1 MKNASMFFNALLLAL
16 VAVLFFMYFSLKS
29 SLNKDNGGQSTN
41 NTKQSSDGNNNSKG
55 GVSIAYINDDTIT
68 ANYSIMKEL
77 SRQLQSRQVVLQG
90 EYETKAKK
98 LQDEYNNYQQKA
110 QSGNLSQIDAQKL
123 QEDMQ
128 NKKAEVDG
136 LQHKMED
143 LVNEAK
149 EKNQKILDKVLNYV
163 TQYNKSKHY
172 DYVLTYSSAHGP
184 IIYANNSMDITRDIL
199 AGLNKEYNDSISAK
213 H

>member
-1 MKNASMFFNALLLAL
+1 MFFNALLLAL

-29 SLNKDNGGQSTN
+29 SINKDSGGQATA
-41 NTKQSSDGNNNSKG
+41 NTQSSNTNSNSKG
-55 GVSIAYINDDTIT
+55 SLTIAYINDDTIT
-68 ANYSIMKEL
+68 ANYLIMKEL
-77 SRQLQSRQVVLQG
+77 SKQLQSRQAVLQG

-98 LQDEYNNYQQKA
+98 LQDEYNAYQQKA
-110 QSGNLSQIDAQKL
+110 QSGNLSQLDAQKA

-128 NKKAEVDG
+128 NKKAEVDN

-143 LVNEAK
+143 LVAEAK
-149 EKNQKILDKVLNYV
+149 DKNQKILDKVLNYV
-163 TQYNKSKHY
+163 TMYNKGKHY
-172 DYVLTYSSAHGP
+172 DYVLTYSSSHGP